1 MTTIRPITV
10 AIIGY
15 VNLNET
21 NGIAPVSLNQNK
33 ELMLSDKDL
42 EILDNLEILKENANT
57 YLREIKNGRICPGK
71 KKKKHVGNISRKQF
85 VIVS

>member
-1 MTTIRPITV
+1 
-10 AIIGY
+10 
-15 VNLNET
+15 
-21 NGIAPVSLNQNK
+21 
-33 ELMLSDKDL
+33 MLSDKDL